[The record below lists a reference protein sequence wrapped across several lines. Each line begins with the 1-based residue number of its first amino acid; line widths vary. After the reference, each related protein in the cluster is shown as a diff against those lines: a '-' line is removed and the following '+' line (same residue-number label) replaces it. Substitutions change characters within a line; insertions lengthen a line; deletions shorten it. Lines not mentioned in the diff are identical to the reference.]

1 MKVKHLNENQAK
13 FLDSAETDAVA
24 EFSKKE
30 PKYESAS
37 KDHKRITKIR
47 RLNETAEFNFNSAA
61 SSGNWPY
68 KMSIKTYVDI
78 CDEISQ
84 IIDNLDQSRVFAIAR
99 DATKL
104 GLNID
109 EERLYYSPIVTIENN
124 ISPEKI
130 NQFRSIVMKYS
141 DEQLNEDYL
150 DSAEF
155 RIQRYEDEIPKLFH
169 KVHDGYMNG
178 MVNAKAY
185 ADVLAKIYSVL
196 EDLDYADESLE
207 ESYMDAEKVNM
218 SKNEAFDMSRG
229 PDLGKLSW
237 QVASYLDADALG
249 EDKWIEFICDDPQET
264 ISGKKLMR
272 FEAIG
277 EDAHMYG
284 FIRTNGDAI
293 NVQFRNGSEAV
304 CHSPEEIARFIAG
317 EFGISI

>member
-1 MKVKHLNENQAK
+1 MKVKRLNENQAK

-99 DATKL
+99 DATNL

-109 EERLYYSPIVTIENN
+109 KERLYYSPIVTIENN

-141 DEQLNEDYL
+141 DKQLNEDYL
-150 DSAEF
+150 DSAEY
-155 RIQRYEDEIPKLFH
+155 RIQRYEDDIPELMAGMHNDYMEGKLDAARYAEVLKKVYDALSEFDYKNTMISPKTDAGKRVLDALDKLDEEVDAYNPLDKDDKDDKDDEDDDEYSDDYIESLDKCSGIRAH
-169 KVHDGYMNG
+169 KVN
-178 MVNAKAY
+178 
-185 ADVLAKIYSVL
+185 
-196 EDLDYADESLE
+196 
-207 ESYMDAEKVNM
+207 
-218 SKNEAFDMSRG
+218 
-229 PDLGKLSW
+229 
-237 QVASYLDADALG
+237 
-249 EDKWIEFICDDPQET
+249 
-264 ISGKKLMR
+264 
-272 FEAIG
+272 
-277 EDAHMYG
+277 YG
-284 FIRTNGDAI
+284 
-293 NVQFRNGSEAV
+293 
-304 CHSPEEIARFIAG
+304 
-317 EFGISI
+317 